1 MTSVRVIATLLC
13 AMDYTETA
21 VANGD
26 TRTLSFYHIHT
37 KESLT
42 ITFKRNGR
50 YDVKAL
56 RTLNHFL
63 RDWRNNKETRMDP
76 RLFDI
81 LWEVHQDVGS
91 HQPIQIVSA
100 YRSPATNSMLRA
112 TTRGVARHSQHMLGH
127 AMDVHF
133 TDVPMSKV
141 REAGIRLQRGG
152 VGFYPTS
159 GIPFVH
165 LDVGNVRAWP
175 RMSRQQLVHLFPD
188 GRTVHIPSDG
198 KPLKGYQLALA
209 DLRKNHTGTVGK
221 QFDFSNKA
229 IAANSAA
236 AEKPQLIARLI
247 DKIDGDDDDNES
259 ASAPKA
265 FAAAAPAEK
274 PAPVVAK
281 AKAEPVPLPAV
292 RPVLVAMADPAKPQQ
307 ADSSRPAMVWSTGA
321 QPVAQGGP
329 ATALDAIRG
338 TINSG
343 STSDGSTSTALA
355 YAAPAMPQ
363 PRPLT
368 STTPSVEPVTAYAP
382 AYMQPHDPGQDE
394 ITKKLLTTASLA
406 PDLPPLLTKP
416 SRIAEPSIKAR
427 IVRASNR
434 FAKVQA
440 ADPELVTASLD
451 ENVFRAQV
459 TSERMAFDAKGLEK
473 PDARAASDLLQAPAR
488 VVAAQFSANPT
499 SGLRSDSF
507 EGSSV
512 GIVRTRRIAAVN
524 SAGLFGRKG

>member
-1 MTSVRVIATLLC
+1 MTSVLVLATLLC

-26 TRTLSFYHIHT
+26 TRTISFYHIHT
-37 KESLT
+37 KERLT

-63 RDWRNNKETRMDP
+63 RDWRNDKETRMDP

-91 HQPIQIVSA
+91 HEPIQIVSA

-141 REAGIRLQRGG
+141 REAGMRLQRGG

-175 RMSRQQLVHLFPD
+175 RMSRQQLVHLFPN

-209 DLRKNHTGTVGK
+209 DIRHGHTGTVGK
-221 QFDFSNKA
+221 KFDFSRDA

-236 AEKPQLIARLI
+236 AEKPKLIARLI
-247 DKIDGDDDDNES
+247 DKIDGEDDEES
-259 ASAPKA
+259 TAPKA
-265 FAAAAPAEK
+265 FAAATPTQK

-292 RPVLVAMADPAKPQQ
+292 RPVLVAMADSAKPQQ
-307 ADSSRPAMVWSTGA
+307 ADSNRPAMVWSTGA
-321 QPVAQGGP
+321 QPVAQAGP

-343 STSDGSTSTALA
+343 SSDGSTSTALA

-394 ITKKLLTTASLA
+394 IARKLLATASLA

-416 SRIAEPSIKAR
+416 SKIAEPSIKAR
-427 IVRASNR
+427 IVRASSR
-434 FAKVQA
+434 FAKVQTP
-440 ADPELVTASLD
+440 DPQLVTASLD

-473 PDARAASDLLQAPAR
+473 PDARAASGLLQAPAR
-488 VVAAQFSANPT
+488 VVATHFGANPT
-499 SGLRSDSF
+499 SGLHSDSF

-512 GIVRTRRIAAVN
+512 GIVRTRRIATAGP
-524 SAGLFGRKG
+524 AGLFGRKG